1 MASPFYVSPEQWYTE
16 KAEYARKG
24 IARGTPIVGLE
35 YDGGIALIAEN
46 HSATLRKTAEIYD
59 RIAFAGVGKFD
70 EYENLRKE
78 GIRYAD
84 LRGYTWCRADVAA
97 QSLANEYSRVLGSI
111 FTREAKAFEVELL
124 VAEVADEHHEGNSF
138 YQILYNGSLMD
149 HRHFAAIG
157 GEADD
162 IREALSADWRERLS
176 LEEAVR
182 MAIKAL
188 SRAPSGTQILD
199 ESNLEIAILDRAL
212 PGRKY
217 RRLDSD
223 EVRKLLS
230 G

>member
-24 IARGTPIVGLE
+24 IARGKPIVGLE
-35 YDGGIALIAEN
+35 YEGGIALIAEN

-84 LRGYTWCRADVAA
+84 LRGYTWCRADVAV

-124 VAEVADEHHEGNSF
+124 LAEVGDEHHEGNSF
-138 YQILYNGSLMD
+138 YQILYDGFIAD

-157 GEADD
+157 GEADE
-162 IREALSADWRERLS
+162 IREALSNEWRAGLS
-176 LEEAVR
+176 LAEAVKC
-182 MAIKAL
+182 AIEAL
-188 SRAPSGTQILD
+188 SHAPNGTQTLN
-199 ESNLEIAILDRAL
+199 EANLEIAVLERSRPA
-212 PGRKY
+212 RKY
-217 RRLDSD
+217 RRLPTD
-223 EVRKLLS
+223 EMQKLLS

>member
-24 IARGTPIVGLE
+24 IARGKPIVGLE
-35 YDGGIALIAEN
+35 YEGGIALIAEN

-70 EYENLRKE
+70 EYEHLRKE
-78 GIRYAD
+78 GIRFAD
-84 LRGYTWCRADVAA
+84 LRGYTWCRADVAV
-97 QSLANEYSRVLGSI
+97 QSLANEYSRVLGAI

-124 VAEVADEHHEGNSF
+124 LAEVGDEHHEGNAF
-138 YQILYNGSLMD
+138 YQIDYQGSIAD

-162 IREALSADWRERLS
+162 IREALSNEWQPGLS
-176 LEEAVR
+176 LVEAVKL
-182 MAIKAL
+182 ATVAL
-188 SRAPSGTQILD
+188 SHAPSSTQTLD
-199 ESNLEIAILDRAL
+199 EPNLEIAILERAR
-212 PGRKY
+212 PARKY
-217 RRLDSD
+217 RRLSTS
-223 EVRKLLS
+223 EMQKLLS